1 LIIFGQGGSLRLDY
15 DELRKIYRLEKNNSR
30 LAPVEDDFLD
40 SLKEFFEAQRKDY
53 LQSLNDLSSTKAK
66 SFSNLKKIVGEIF
79 SVREK
84 KLLNK
89 ALIASRTG
97 GLEAEPLASQ
107 EKETLDELLEVL
119 NRHQE
124 IIEEIFNGR
133 AKKGVGSAEKVSLRV
148 VQEVPAF
155 MGADMKEYGPFSR
168 DKVVSVPEKI
178 ASLLVSRKLAE
189 KA

>member
-1 LIIFGQGGSLRLDY
+1 MRLDY
-15 DELRKIYRLEKNNSR
+15 DELRKIYRIEKNNSR
-30 LAPVEDDFLD
+30 LAEVEEDFLD
-40 SLKEFFEAQRKDY
+40 SLKEFFEGQRKDY

-66 SFSNLKKIVGEIF
+66 SFSNLRKIIGEIF
-79 SVREK
+79 SIREK

-97 GLEAEPLASQ
+97 DIENERMALQ
-107 EKETLDELLEVL
+107 EKETLKELLAVL

-124 IIEEIFNGR
+124 ILDGIFNGR
-133 AKKGVGSAEKVSLRV
+133 AKQASKAGEKVSLKV
-148 VQEVPAF
+148 VQDVPAF
-155 MGADMKEYGPFSR
+155 MGADMKEYGPFAR
-168 DKVVSVPEKI
+168 DRVVSVPEKI

>member
-1 LIIFGQGGSLRLDY
+1 MRLDY

-30 LAPVEDDFLD
+30 LAEVEEDFLD
-40 SLKEFFEAQRKDY
+40 SLKDFFEEQRKDY

-66 SFSNLKKIVGEIF
+66 SFSNLKKIIGEIF
-79 SVREK
+79 SIREK

-97 GLEAEPLASQ
+97 DLENERMALQ
-107 EKETLDELLEVL
+107 EKETLKELLAVL
-119 NRHQE
+119 NGHQE
-124 IIEEIFNGR
+124 ILDGIFIGK
-133 AKKGVGSAEKVSLRV
+133 AKQASKAGEKVSLRIA
-148 VQEVPAF
+148 QDVPAF
-155 MGADMKEYGPFSR
+155 MGADMKEYGPFAR
-168 DKVVSVPEKI
+168 DKVVSLPEKI

>member
-1 LIIFGQGGSLRLDY
+1 MRLDY
-15 DELRKIYRLEKNNSR
+15 DEVRKIYRLEKNNSR
-30 LAPVEDDFLD
+30 LAEVEEDFLD
-40 SLKEFFEAQRKDY
+40 SLKEFFEGQRKDY

-66 SFSNLKKIVGEIF
+66 SFSNLKKIIGEIF
-79 SVREK
+79 SIREK

-97 GLEAEPLASQ
+97 DIENERMALQ
-107 EKETLDELLEVL
+107 EKETLEELLAVL

-124 IIEEIFNGR
+124 ILDGIFIGKAKQAR
-133 AKKGVGSAEKVSLRV
+133 AGEKVSLKV
-148 VQEVPAF
+148 MQDVPAF
-155 MGADMKEYGPFSR
+155 MGADMKEYGPFTR
-168 DKVVSVPEKI
+168 DKVVSLPEKI